1 MNRLHERYN
10 NEIQPALMEKFNYT
24 TVMQCP
30 KIVKIVVNMGVGDSI
45 ANSKFLDD
53 AVSELTQI
61 TGQKPQVTLAK
72 KSIANFKLREGMK
85 IGAKV
90 TLRGERMYEFLDKLV
105 TITLPRVRD
114 FRGVSA
120 KAFDGRGNYTFGIKE
135 QIIFPEINIDKVSKV
150 RGMDV
155 VVVTTAQ
162 TDEEAFELL
171 KLVGVPFQHKGE

>member
-114 FRGVSA
+114 FRGVSP

-150 RGMDV
+150 RGMDI